1 MKEKLI
7 IIRNFLYRLFIIG
20 FILNII
26 SQIPFVLVKMQSINE
41 AAVFLGVPPYYLM
54 ELLITSITVLRI
66 ILVYF
71 ILCPALALH
80 WTIARDK
87 SLSSAPVEE
96 PPSCNLG

>member
-7 IIRNFLYRLFIIG
+7 VVRNFLYRLFVIG
-20 FILNII
+20 FILNIL
-26 SQIPFVLVKMQSINE
+26 SQLPIIFVKIQTLNE
-41 AAVFLGVPPYYLM
+41 ASAILGVHPYYLM

-80 WTIARDK
+80 WTIAKDK
-87 SLSSAPVEE
+87 TLKSNTEEE
-96 PPSCNLG
+96 PSACSLQ

>member
-20 FILNII
+20 FILNIL
-26 SQIPFVLVKMQSINE
+26 SQLPFLVLKMQGINE
-41 AAVFLGVPPYYLM
+41 AASFLGVPPYYLM
-54 ELLITSITVLRI
+54 ELLISTISTLRV
-66 ILVYF
+66 ILFYF

-87 SLSSAPVEE
+87 NLS
-96 PPSCNLG
+96 